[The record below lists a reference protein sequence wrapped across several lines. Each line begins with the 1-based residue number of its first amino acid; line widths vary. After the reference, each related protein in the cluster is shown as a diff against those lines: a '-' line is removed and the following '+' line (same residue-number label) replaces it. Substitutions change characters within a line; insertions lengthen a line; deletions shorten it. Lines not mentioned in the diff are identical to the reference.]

1 MLNELLNCLPLSEL
15 NLLPSLCLSTNPK
28 NIGSNTM
35 SSNTEIK
42 GFVRLNGKKQLI
54 TKSELEALISEF
66 KQKAR
71 DTYDKNRLSSSYL
84 LTVRS
89 LINGVFQAEGSW
101 SGQFNSK
108 TSYKFNPKFSIG
120 QNVSTEGLHFL
131 SMMWAIL
138 GCNLVWN
145 ISKTQS
151 DNFHIKLV
159 STNRAYI
166 ISVILPY
173 FSLIY
178 GSKFV
183 ALTKIQRL
191 DELAKLNT
199 LEAKVESIQL
209 AYSLSPLGKD
219 HLISLK
225 EKLAF
230 VVGESSTNVA
240 NFNFP
245 ENTAPLS
252 LSFILGFF
260 LGDGNLYIRIR
271 DNETGLAFVPKFEI
285 KQKFT
290 ESNRYIMDL
299 ICKFLQSKGVQA
311 NLRLDT
317 QYVLCV
323 VEGID
328 NVCNSL
334 LPLLDTYKEFFFWK
348 TFQLKMAQQFGK
360 LIALDCRNLYHVKY
374 LIIKTLYSID
384 NNRDLPIEHWFK
396 RIDEIFKN
404 KAVKNISGE
413 LYISPV
419 NDKINKTGQIGWNVF
434 LPEFLNIKPRTK
446 YFYFS
451 SFGGKDLAL
460 KEAISY
466 RDSVINNWLLDQ
478 GYNINPLNE

>member
-1 MLNELLNCLPLSEL
+1 
-15 NLLPSLCLSTNPK
+15 
-28 NIGSNTM
+28 
-35 SSNTEIK
+35 
-42 GFVRLNGKKQLI
+42 
-54 TKSELEALISEF
+54 
-66 KQKAR
+66 
-71 DTYDKNRLSSSYL
+71 
-84 LTVRS
+84 
-89 LINGVFQAEGSW
+89 
-101 SGQFNSK
+101 
-108 TSYKFNPKFSIG
+108 
-120 QNVSTEGLHFL
+120 
-131 SMMWAIL
+131 
-138 GCNLVWN
+138 
-145 ISKTQS
+145 
-151 DNFHIKLV
+151 
-159 STNRAYI
+159 
-166 ISVILPY
+166 
-173 FSLIY
+173 LIY

-334 LPLLDTYKEFFFWK
+334 LPLLDTYKEFFF
-348 TFQLKMAQQFGK
+348 
-360 LIALDCRNLYHVKY
+360 
-374 LIIKTLYSID
+374 
-384 NNRDLPIEHWFK
+384 
-396 RIDEIFKN
+396 
-404 KAVKNISGE
+404 
-413 LYISPV
+413 
-419 NDKINKTGQIGWNVF
+419 
-434 LPEFLNIKPRTK
+434 
-446 YFYFS
+446 
-451 SFGGKDLAL
+451 
-460 KEAISY
+460 
-466 RDSVINNWLLDQ
+466 
-478 GYNINPLNE
+478 